1 MIIVTGGAG
10 FIGSCFVK
18 KLNEEGI
25 NNIVIVDHLG
35 NSEKWKNL
43 VNKKYFDYID
53 KHVFIEL
60 LEAGRLD
67 ELSIEAI
74 FHFGACSVTTEKDAD
89 YVMDNNFQYSKILAM
104 YSTEHNIRFIY
115 ASSAA
120 TYGYG
125 ENGYSDKSIS
135 NLIPLNV
142 YGYSKQV
149 FDEWVEKN
157 NLFKKFVGLK
167 FFNVF
172 GPNEYHK
179 GNMASMVFKSYNQIK
194 NTGKVKLF
202 KSNSKDY
209 KDGEQMRDFVYVKD
223 CVEVMWWLLENRDA
237 NGLFN
242 VGTGK
247 ARTWNDLMQ
256 ATFAAMN
263 LPVQIEY
270 IDMPPGLEEQ
280 YQYFTE
286 AQMEKLPAAGC
297 PVTFRPLEDAVR
309 DYVTGHLQQPDPYL

>member
-18 KLNEEGI
+18 KLNDEGI
-25 NNIVIVDHLG
+25 KDIIIVDHLG

-60 LEAGRLD
+60 LESGRLD

-89 YVMDNNFQYSKILAM
+89 YMMDNNFQYSKILAM
-104 YSTEHNIRFIY
+104 YSTEHNIKFIY

-120 TYGYG
+120 TYGAG
-125 ENGYSDKSIS
+125 ENGYSDSVVQ
-135 NLIPLNV
+135 NFIPLNV
-142 YGYSKQV
+142 YGYSKQA

-179 GNMASMVFKSYNQIK
+179 GSMASMVYKSYNQIK
-194 NTGKVKLF
+194 NEGKVKLF

-223 CVEVMWWLLENRDA
+223 VIDIIWEMYQKEIT
-237 NGLFN
+237 GLYN
-242 VGTGK
+242 LGTGK
-247 ARTWNDLMQ
+247 ARSWNDL
-256 ATFAAMN
+256 AKAVFAAME
-263 LPVQIEY
+263 LEPKIEY
-270 IDMPPGLEEQ
+270 VDMPDELKEQ
-280 YQYFTE
+280 YQNFTE
-286 AQMEKLPAAGC
+286 ADMKKLKK
-297 PVTFRPLEDAVR
+297 TKLNIKFNTLEDNVR
-309 DYVTGHLQQPDPYL
+309 DYVSNHLQKRWKNF

>member
-18 KLNEEGI
+18 KLNAQGI
-25 NNIVIVDHLG
+25 CDIIIVDHLG

-53 KHVFIEL
+53 KHDFIEL

-67 ELSIEAI
+67 ELPIEAI
-74 FHFGACSVTTEKDAD
+74 FHFGACSVTTETDAD
-89 YVMDNNFQYSKILAM
+89 YMMDNNFQYSKALAM

-120 TYGYG
+120 TYGSG
-125 ENGYSDKSIS
+125 ENGYSDSKVQ
-135 NLIPLNV
+135 NFIPLNV
-142 YGYSKQV
+142 YGYSKQA

-157 NLFKKFVGLK
+157 DLFKKFVGLK

-179 GNMASMVFKSYNQIK
+179 GSMASMVYKSYNQIK

-202 KSNSKDY
+202 KSNSRILKTAV
-209 KDGEQMRDFVYVKD
+209 KCVFVYIK
-223 CVEVMWWLLENRDA
+223 CNR
-237 NGLFN
+237 
-242 VGTGK
+242 
-247 ARTWNDLMQ
+247 
-256 ATFAAMN
+256 
-263 LPVQIEY
+263 
-270 IDMPPGLEEQ
+270 
-280 YQYFTE
+280 
-286 AQMEKLPAAGC
+286 
-297 PVTFRPLEDAVR
+297 
-309 DYVTGHLQQPDPYL
+309 HYLGSLRKSHII

>member
-18 KLNEEGI
+18 KLNDEGI
-25 NNIVIVDHLG
+25 KDIVIVDHLG

-43 VNKKYFDYID
+43 VNRKYFDYID

-60 LEAGRLD
+60 LEAERLD
-67 ELSIEAI
+67 DLPIEAI
-74 FHFGACSVTTEKDAD
+74 FHFGACSVTTETDAD
-89 YVMDNNFQYSKILAM
+89 YMMDNNFQYSKTLAM

-120 TYGYG
+120 TYGSG
-125 ENGYSDKSIS
+125 ENGYSDSVVQ
-135 NLIPLNV
+135 NYIPLNV

-149 FDEWVEKN
+149 FDEWAEKN
-157 NLFKKFVGLK
+157 DLFKQFIGLK

-202 KSNSKDY
+202 KSNSPDF

-223 CVEVMWWLLENRDA
+223 VIDIIWELYQKKIC
-237 NGLFN
+237 GLFN
-242 VGTGK
+242 LGTGK
-247 ARTWNDLMQ
+247 ARSWNDLVK
-256 ATFAAMN
+256 AVFTAME
-263 LPVQIEY
+263 LEPKIEY
-270 IDMPPGLEEQ
+270 VDMPEELKEQ
-280 YQYFTE
+280 YQNFTE
-286 AQMEKLPAAGC
+286 ADMKKL
-297 PVTFRPLEDAVR
+297 TKTKLNIKFNTLEDNIR
-309 DYVTGHLQQPDPYL
+309 DYVTNHLQKRWKNY

>member
-223 CVEVMWWLLENRDA
+223 VIDIIWEMYQNRIT
-237 NGLFN
+237 GLYN
-242 VGTGK
+242 LGTGK
-247 ARTWNDLMQ
+247 ARSWNDL
-256 ATFAAMN
+256 AKAVFAAME
-263 LPVQIEY
+263 LEPKIEY
-270 IDMPPGLEEQ
+270 IDMPDELKEQ
-280 YQYFTE
+280 YQNFTE
-286 AQMEKLPAAGC
+286 ADMKKLKK
-297 PVTFRPLEDAVR
+297 TKLNIKFNTLEDNVR
-309 DYVTGHLQQPDPYL
+309 DYVSNHLQKRWKNF